1 MYEPSLGN
9 INFINCLPLHYGLAQ
24 GGFGQQ
30 VHIRSANPAQLNP
43 LVVSGELDVSPVS
56 SIVYAQNSEELVL
69 LPNVSIS
76 AEKALE
82 SIVLVSKSPVEQLGQ
97 ARIALTAKSATSHG
111 LLKIILHHAYQAAP
125 EYFISPLSLAEG
137 VLDNAQAV
145 LFIGDDALTA
155 YHHPLPGH
163 YYYDLGAEWR
173 KLTGLPMVYAVWVA
187 NRNFAVQRSEALQA
201 VYEKVTGG
209 FAFGLAHIKQA
220 AETLQGKFPLSTAQL
235 IHYIGLLNY
244 QFTPAHEQALLTF
257 YRMAHG
263 LGLISNVPEIEFA
276 KVVK

>member
-24 GGFGQQ
+24 GGFGQH
-30 VHIRSANPAQLNP
+30 VHIHSANPAQLNH
-43 LVVSGELDVSPVS
+43 LVVSGELDASPVS
-56 SIVYAQNSEELVL
+56 SIIYAQNSDNLVM

-76 AEKALE
+76 AERALE
-82 SIVLVSKSPVEQLGQ
+82 SIVLVSKCPIEQLGQ
-97 ARIALTAKSATSHG
+97 ARIALTAKSATSHA
-111 LLKIILHHAYQAAP
+111 LLKIILHHAYQASP

-137 VLDNAQAV
+137 VLDDAQAV

-155 YHHPLPGH
+155 YHHPLSGYH
-163 YYYDLGAEWR
+163 YYDLGGEWR

-187 NRNFAVQRSEALQA
+187 NRNFAARRSEALQ
-201 VYEKVTGG
+201 VLYEKVTGG
-209 FAFGLAHIKQA
+209 FAYGLAHIKQA
-220 AETLQGKFPLSTAQL
+220 AESLQGHFPLTTAQL
-235 IHYIGLLNY
+235 VHYIGLLNY

-263 LGLISNVPEIEFA
+263 IELIPNIPKIEFA